1 MNNININIQFFYILI
16 IMSLQTKETDGT
28 DGTDGTDKIE
38 RILYC
43 GTYDEYYFIIIDK
56 IDNNYKIN
64 ICNEYVYFIDNIYDV
79 SREFLK
85 YVKKMIESL
94 YKKINKSNILYENLM
109 ILNKTNIEESNI
121 ILKYLKNKNL
131 FVCNSN
137 LFDTY
142 IYNKF
147 VAKCNFKKYN
157 FIITDNIIYKI
168 QNEYKIIY

>member
-1 MNNININIQFFYILI
+1 
-16 IMSLQTKETDGT
+16 MSIQTKE
-28 DGTDGTDKIE
+28 
-38 RILYC
+38 RILFC

-56 IDNNYKIN
+56 IDKKYKIN
-64 ICNEYVYFIDNIYDV
+64 ICNEYIYFIDNIYDT

-85 YVKKMIESL
+85 YVKIIIESL

-109 ILNKTNIEESNI
+109 LLNKTNIEESNI
-121 ILKYLKNKNL
+121 ILKYLKNNNL
-131 FVCNSN
+131 FVCSSN

-157 FIITDNIIYKI
+157 FIITTNIINNIQYK
-168 QNEYKIIY
+168 YKIIY

>member
-1 MNNININIQFFYILI
+1 
-16 IMSLQTKETDGT
+16 MSL
-28 DGTDGTDKIE
+28 KIEE

-64 ICNEYVYFIDNIYDV
+64 ICNEYIYFINNIYDV

-85 YVKKMIESL
+85 YVKIIIESL

-109 ILNKTNIEESNI
+109 LLNKTNVYESNI

-131 FVCNSN
+131 FVCSSNS
-137 LFDTY
+137 LDTY
-142 IYNKF
+142 IDNKF
-147 VAKCNFKKYN
+147 VAKCNLKKN
-157 FIITDNIIYKI
+157 IFISTANIIYKI
-168 QNEYKIIY
+168 QYEYKIIY

>member
-1 MNNININIQFFYILI
+1 
-16 IMSLQTKETDGT
+16 MSLESEEIKE
-28 DGTDGTDKIE
+28 IEELEEMEE
-38 RILYC
+38 RILFC

-85 YVKKMIESL
+85 YVKIIIESL
-94 YKKINKSNILYENLM
+94 YKKLNKSNILYENLM
-109 ILNKTNIEESNI
+109 ILNKTNIKESNI
-121 ILKYLKNKNL
+121 ILKYLKNHNL
-131 FVCNSN
+131 FVCKSN

-157 FIITDNIIYKI
+157 FIITANIIYKI
-168 QNEYKIIY
+168 QNEYKITLINK

>member
-1 MNNININIQFFYILI
+1 
-16 IMSLQTKETDGT
+16 MSLQRE
-28 DGTDGTDKIE
+28 E

-85 YVKKMIESL
+85 YVKIIIESL

-109 ILNKTNIEESNI
+109 LLNKINIEESNI
-121 ILKYLKNKNL
+121 ILKYLKNNNL
-131 FVCNSN
+131 FVCCSNS
-137 LFDTY
+137 LDTY
-142 IYNKF
+142 IHNKF
-147 VAKCNFKKYN
+147 VAKCNFKKN
-157 FIITDNIIYKI
+157 IFISTANIIYKI
-168 QNEYKIIY
+168 QYEYKIIY

>member
-1 MNNININIQFFYILI
+1 MKKININIHFFYILI
-16 IMSLQTKETDGT
+16 IMSLQTKE
-28 DGTDGTDKIE
+28 
-38 RILYC
+38 RILFC

-79 SREFLK
+79 SREFFK
-85 YVKKMIESL
+85 YVKIIIESL

-168 QNEYKIIY
+168 QNEYDLIY

>member
-1 MNNININIQFFYILI
+1 
-16 IMSLQTKETDGT
+16 MSIQTKE
-28 DGTDGTDKIE
+28 
-38 RILYC
+38 RILFC

-56 IDNNYKIN
+56 IDKKYKIN
-64 ICNEYVYFIDNIYDV
+64 ICNEYIYFIDNIYDT

-85 YVKKMIESL
+85 YVKIIIESL

-109 ILNKTNIEESNI
+109 LLNKTNIEESNI
-121 ILKYLKNKNL
+121 ILKYLKNNNL
-131 FVCNSN
+131 FVCSSN

-157 FIITDNIIYKI
+157 FIITTNIINNIQYKYKI
-168 QNEYKIIY
+168 MY